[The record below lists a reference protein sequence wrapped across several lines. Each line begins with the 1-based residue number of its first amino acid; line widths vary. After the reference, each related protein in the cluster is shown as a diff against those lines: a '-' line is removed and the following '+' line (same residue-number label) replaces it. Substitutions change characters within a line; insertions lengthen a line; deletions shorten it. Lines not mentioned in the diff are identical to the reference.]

1 MTNNGLGQ
9 GLGPA
14 AQAVFR
20 GAVGALLRERY
31 DRPVMSNL
39 IRPHYV
45 EFMIGAALGSAWTV
59 VSADWA
65 GWDLEHA
72 EGARIEVKQS
82 AALQTWSGRP
92 SLNSRTTRGS
102 FDVRRRTGY
111 WTDGGARWLAYEGRS
126 ADLFVFAWHP
136 VVEASGA
143 DQRDP
148 WQWLF
153 YVVPERELPLQKTI
167 GLAAIG
173 RRWKP
178 VGFDDLAA
186 AVDEAVRAL
195 PELKA
200 RTAG

>member
-1 MTNNGLGQ
+1 MMNREPGQ
-9 GLGPA
+9 GLGEPA
-14 AQAVFR
+14 RTLFAE
-20 GAVGALLRERY
+20 AVGALLRERY

-72 EGARIEVKQS
+72 GGARIEVKQS
-82 AALQTWSGRP
+82 AALQTWTGRQ
-92 SLNSRTTRGS
+92 SLNGRTTRGS

-111 WTDGGARWLAYEGRS
+111 WTDGGARWLAYDGRA

-136 VVEASGA
+136 VVDAARA

-153 YVVPERELPLQKTI
+153 YIVPERELPPQKTM
-167 GLAAIG
+167 GLATIR
-173 RRWKP
+173 RRWSL

-200 RTAG
+200 RMTG